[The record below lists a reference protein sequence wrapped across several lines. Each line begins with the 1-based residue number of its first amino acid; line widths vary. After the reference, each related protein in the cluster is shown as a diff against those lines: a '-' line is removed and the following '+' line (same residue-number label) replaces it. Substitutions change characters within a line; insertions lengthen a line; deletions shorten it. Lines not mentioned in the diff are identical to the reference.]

1 LHKANFFMRIHK
13 EGKSILLK
21 ILLLLLAVNAAIFLW
36 KPHLCLYTLVV
47 SIFIFLFFL
56 NFFRSPNRH
65 NKGDDPNLVY
75 APADGEVVVIE
86 PTEETEYLNEKR
98 MQVSIFMSV
107 FNVHANWYPTAGKVL
122 YYAHHNGDFKVAY
135 FPKSSIQN
143 ERSTVVI
150 ETETASKTKI
160 LLRQI
165 AGALARRIVTYAYE
179 GKECHFNDH
188 LGFIKFGSRVD
199 LFLPMDAEILV
210 NLKQRTMGNKTIIA
224 RLK

>member
-1 LHKANFFMRIHK
+1 MKIHK
-13 EGKSILLK
+13 EGRSILLK
-21 ILLLLLAVNAAIFLW
+21 VLLLLVVINGAVFLW
-36 KPHLCLYTLVV
+36 KQDLCLYTTGISAL
-47 SIFIFLFFL
+47 FFLFFL
-56 NFFRSPNRH
+56 NFFRSPNRQ

-75 APADGEVVVIE
+75 APADGLVVVIE
-86 PTEETEYLNEKR
+86 PTEETEYLKEKC

-135 FPKSSIQN
+135 YPKSSTEN

-150 ETETASKTKI
+150 ETKTASKTKI
-160 LLRQI
+160 LLRQV
-165 AGALARRIVTYAYE
+165 AGALARRIVTYAHE

-210 NLKQRTMGNKTIIA
+210 NLKQKTVGNKTVIA

>member
-1 LHKANFFMRIHK
+1 MKIHK
-13 EGKSILLK
+13 EGKGILLK
-21 ILLLLLAVNAAIFLW
+21 VFLLLLLINAAVFLW
-36 KPHLCLYTLVV
+36 AQPLCAYTSGFSLL
-47 SIFIFLFFL
+47 FFLFFL

-65 NKGDDPNLVY
+65 NKGDNPNLVY
-75 APADGEVVVIE
+75 APADGTVVVIE
-86 PTEETEYLNEKR
+86 PTEETEYLKEKC

-122 YYAHHNGDFKVAY
+122 YYKHHNGDFKVAY
-135 FPKSSIQN
+135 YPKSSTEN

-150 ETETASKTKI
+150 ETETASKTRI
-160 LLRQI
+160 LLRQV

-179 GKECHFNDH
+179 GKECHFNEH
-188 LGFIKFGSRVD
+188 LGFIKFGSRID

-210 NLKQRTMGNKTIIA
+210 GLKQTTKGNKTVIA